1 MQGFLDVSRAHAWWA
16 ESGSEPRSVS
26 SLANCPSS
34 FVLLAAGGA
43 GKSTALRWLGER
55 EPNAIKIDL
64 RTLDKTGM
72 HSELR
77 DAIAIGAPVYLDALD
92 EAALNE
98 RAVFRILEQ
107 HLTTEEARQVLWRL
121 ACRPAAWNPALAE
134 ALRASLPGF
143 EELKLL
149 PLTRAATGE
158 IAAAVGADPSQFLDA
173 LTRAGLGRLAASPI
187 RLRAAASQWVSTGD
201 LPEYQLRKQV
211 RGRAVACR
219 DGPGAPTS
227 ITAD

>member
-1 MQGFLDVSRAHAWWA
+1 MN
-16 ESGSEPRSVS
+16 SG
-26 SLANCPSS
+26 
-34 FVLLAAGGA
+34 
-43 GKSTALRWLGER
+43 
-55 EPNAIKIDL
+55 
-64 RTLDKTGM
+64 
-72 HSELR
+72 

-201 LPEYQLRKQV
+201 LPEDQLSGIRFEVGQLLAETD
-211 RGRAVACR
+211 RGLQHLSLPIDRR
-219 DGPGAPTS
+219 LRLRGA
-227 ITAD
+227 